1 MSFNINDVG
10 TLKIRPVNHGTKKSD
25 KNGYCGP
32 AVLSILTGMT
42 TSESAKVI
50 NASNGNLKHYI
61 KATSTREMSKAFSV
75 CGIDMAEKIKLPKH
89 IRTLYKWLDDTEHSR
104 KDNMYLVSSGY
115 HWIIIQGNN
124 YVCGMS
130 ENIINMKTSEN
141 RYVKKMKRTHLQ
153 EIYLLES
160 YSRGVKIP
168 AHLFIKNKNKIK
180 PYNKVKAFQKK
191 YPELKLSYSIDTYDS
206 EKIYYVGSDTLEKI
220 ADANPQIDDYR
231 DERYHIVYSWD
242 EVLEEFDFFI
252 DYYIKHKHL
261 GVK

>member
-1 MSFNINDVG
+1 MSVNINDVG

-32 AVLSILTGMT
+32 SVISILTGMT
-42 TSESAKVI
+42 TAESAKVI
-50 NASNGNLKHYI
+50 NSFYVKRKRYI
-61 KATSTREMSKAFSV
+61 KATNMWEISNGFFA
-75 CGIDMAEKIKLPKH
+75 CGIDMAKIKIPKN
-89 IRTLYKWLDDTEHSR
+89 IKTLDKWLDDTEYSR
-104 KDNMYLVSSGY
+104 KDNIYLIASGG

-124 YVCGMS
+124 YVCSMTK
-130 ENIINMKTSEN
+130 NIINMETEN
-141 RYVKKMKRTHLQ
+141 NTYVNQARRTHLRDVY
-153 EIYLLES
+153 ILKS
-160 YSRGVKIP
+160 FSKGVKIP

-220 ADANPQIDDYR
+220 ADSNPQIDDYR

-242 EVLEEFDFFI
+242 EVLEEFHYFR
-252 DYYIKHKHL
+252 DYYNKHKHL
-261 GVK
+261 EVK